1 MNKPTKQSTTYTGNE
16 IAWGPKLAVD
26 GNTNGDPSK
35 ESSSCTHTNK
45 KKWSYWRVDLGD
57 SFSVQNVVLY
67 NRYNFRELIFRMHWY
82 FFLLLD
88 MMRMVIKTILA
99 DFMTNR
105 CD

>member
-1 MNKPTKQSTTYTGNE
+1 M
-16 IAWGPKLAVD
+16 D
-26 GNTNGDPSK
+26 GNIDGNIYGNIYSDGDPSQR
-35 ESSSCTHTNK
+35 SSSCTHTNK

-67 NRYNFRELIFRMHWY
+67 NRNNFRELIFRMHWY